1 VPRGHVEAVVINGQE
16 HQHKLGVWISNTR
29 TRRDKLT
36 QGQLDAL
43 RELGI
48 EWA

>member
-1 VPRGHVEAVVINGQE
+1 MVV
-16 HQHKLGVWISNTR
+16 KLGVWITNTKS
-29 TRRDKLT
+29 RRDKLALE
-36 QGQLDAL
+36 QSEAL